1 MLKYHLQSSMFLLD
15 ISMTDKVR
23 ILVVDDES
31 DVLTT
36 LRRGLEMQGYEVD
49 AFGRPADVIKLDTR
63 KYNMAILDIRMPE
76 INGFQLARHLWE
88 QNDKLPICFL
98 TAFEIYES
106 EAKKVMPD
114 LRSYCFIKKPILPSE
129 LAKHI
134 EQRLLEN

>member
-1 MLKYHLQSSMFLLD
+1 
-15 ISMTDKVR
+15 MTQKAR
-23 ILVVDDES
+23 ILAVDDEP

-36 LRRGLEMQGYEVD
+36 LKRGLEMQGYEVD
-49 AFGRPADVIKLDTR
+49 AFGRPGDVMKLGTR
-63 KYNMAILDIRMPE
+63 KYDMAILDIRMPE
-76 INGFQLARHLWE
+76 INGFQLARQLWQ

-114 LRSYCFIKKPILPSE
+114 LRTYCFIKKPILPSE

-134 EQRLLEN
+134 ETHLAKN